1 MLWVLN
7 NKSNKNPEQCQHS
20 WKSPGSDTYLYSAIS
35 TTRRP
40 SGLRRV
46 TRYISPSSKSE
57 GNPRK
62 SSCVRTAL
70 SASVDGR
77 FRVRHPAALLEAET
91 SCLGLKNSRTKPF
104 ALSSKTMVSS
114 AVSPKHVRKPRI
126 FYTEKGSHDIFT
138 CWIGT
143 GL

>member
-1 MLWVLN
+1 MLRISN

-20 WKSPGSDTYLYSAIS
+20 WKSPESDTYLYSAIS
-35 TTRRP
+35 TTCRP
-40 SGLRRV
+40 SGSRRF
-46 TRYISPSSKSE
+46 TRYTSPYSKSE
-57 GNPRK
+57 GTPRK
-62 SSCVRTAL
+62 SSSVRTAL

-91 SCLGLKNSRTKPF
+91 SWPGLKNSRTKPF

-114 AVSPKHVRKPRI
+114 AVSSKHVRKPRI
-126 FYTEKGSHDIFT
+126 FSTEKVPHDIFT